1 MIVRTCN
8 TEYLGRTVM
17 GICIPDNATKVRLLP
32 AVCWLGRMMW
42 TAADHLCHCSSD
54 SFTPS
59 SCWQSQ
65 SVCSLGVTYALSKLL
80 GICLHQTQLHL
91 WITSSCG
98 LQSTQP
104 SCTFTTSVL
113 FLVLAASSSLD
124 DQCNCLLIFFKRLFP
139 SLDTSFQKLSL
150 AEHKLRVLLKFITGP
165 N

>member
-1 MIVRTCN
+1 MILRTCN
-8 TEYLGRTVM
+8 TEYPGRTVM
-17 GICIPDNATKVRLLP
+17 GICIPDNATKVRLLS

-59 SCWQSQ
+59 SCWESQ

-80 GICLHQTQLHL
+80 GICYIKPNSIYELHPVVDYKAHNPAVLSQH
-91 WITSSCG
+91 
-98 LQSTQP
+98 
-104 SCTFTTSVL
+104 L

-150 AEHKLRVLLKFITGP
+150 AEHRLRVLLKFITGP